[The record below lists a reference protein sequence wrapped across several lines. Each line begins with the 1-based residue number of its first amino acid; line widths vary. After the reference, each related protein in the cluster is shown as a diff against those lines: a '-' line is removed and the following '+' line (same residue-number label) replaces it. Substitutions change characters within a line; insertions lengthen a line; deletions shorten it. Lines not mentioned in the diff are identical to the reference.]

1 MATQRR
7 DGEVGIAKRDASSE
21 GVRKREKESMNKACH
36 SQDEALLAGI
46 AGVAGASGT
55 GDSTQHEQFL
65 HWHAPQPAATF
76 ALPPAVMTG
85 GSNSVMLHSRSK
97 MVRASFTGGAN
108 RLEADNYLA
117 LGASASFLR

>member
-1 MATQRR
+1 MINQMH
-7 DGEVGIAKRDASSE
+7 VKKKRNVSKGDVKAA
-21 GVRKREKESMNKACH
+21 RKQ
-36 SQDEALLAGI
+36 QDEALLAGI
-46 AGVAGASGT
+46 AGVVGASGT

-85 GSNSVMLHSRSK
+85 GSSSVRLHSRSK
-97 MVRASFTGGAN
+97 MARASFTGGAN
-108 RLEADNYLA
+108 RLEGDNYLA

>member
-1 MATQRR
+1 MATLRR
-7 DGEVGIAKRDASSE
+7 EGAAGIAKRGASAE
-21 GVRKREKESMNKACH
+21 GVRQREKESRSNACH

-46 AGVAGASGT
+46 AGVTGASGT

-76 ALPPAVMTG
+76 ALPPAVMTDG
-85 GSNSVMLHSRSK
+85 RSSVRLHSRIK
-97 MVRASFTGGAN
+97 MARASFTGGAN
-108 RLEADNYLA
+108 RLEANNYLA